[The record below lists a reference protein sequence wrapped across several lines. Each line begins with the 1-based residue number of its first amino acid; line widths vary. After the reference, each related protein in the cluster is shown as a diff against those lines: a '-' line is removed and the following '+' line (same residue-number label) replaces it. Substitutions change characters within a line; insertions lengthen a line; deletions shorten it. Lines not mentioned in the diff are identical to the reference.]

1 MQYYLKDGEE
11 HQRVIFK
18 EEDVRKYCYL
28 LNKDFNYQVPTL
40 MCAKLW
46 SEFKSYKKFV
56 KKPLI
61 LKETYVKEFNK
72 LVTDEVYDATLSKIS
87 VKNIKDFIKHT
98 YSLKINKN
106 NHKCI
111 YIEQVFIEVKR

>member
-11 HQRVIFK
+11 HQKVIFK
-18 EEDVRKYCYL
+18 EKDVRNYCSL
-28 LNKDFNYQVPTL
+28 LNKEFNYHVPTL

-46 SEFKSYKKFV
+46 SNFKSYKKFV

-61 LKETYVKEFNK
+61 LKETYVKEINK
-72 LVTDEVYDATLSKIS
+72 LVTNEVYDATLRKIS
-87 VKNIKDFIKHT
+87 EKNIKNTVKYT

-106 NHKCI
+106 NHNCI

>member
-1 MQYYLKDGEE
+1 MQYYLRDGEE

-72 LVTDEVYDATLSKIS
+72 LVTVSYTHLTLPTSDL
-87 VKNIKDFIKHT
+87 V
-98 YSLKINKN
+98 
-106 NHKCI
+106 
-111 YIEQVFIEVKR
+111 

>member
-1 MQYYLKDGEE
+1 MQYYLRDGEE

-46 SEFKSYKKFV
+46 SEFKSYKN
-56 KKPLI
+56 L
-61 LKETYVKEFNK
+61 
-72 LVTDEVYDATLSKIS
+72 
-87 VKNIKDFIKHT
+87 
-98 YSLKINKN
+98 
-106 NHKCI
+106 
-111 YIEQVFIEVKR
+111 